1 MGKDRYIVLDG
12 KKVKVGYYTPEEED
26 IYLSISEEM
35 WESDRASEINYA
47 KKEEKIKIAKKLIK
61 MKMDI
66 EKISKI
72 TGLSKEEIQGL

>member
-1 MGKDRYIVLDG
+1 MGKGRYIVLDG
-12 KKVKVGYYTPEEED
+12 KKVKVEYYTPEEED